1 MKNKDKNM
9 FPYANHTGTYKN
21 IGKAY
26 VPLFFV
32 NTKLKYFVAIV
43 GIDDYFFEMHS
54 RNPLK
59 KCFSSAFKNIATM
72 PPEPQYTLS

>member
-1 MKNKDKNM
+1 M

-32 NTKLKYFVAIV
+32 NTKRKNFVVSV
-43 GIDDYFFEMHS
+43 GIDDYFLWSFLA
-54 RNPLK
+54 RPRRIDLP
-59 KCFSSAFKNIATM
+59 FSICLYRTS
-72 PPEPQYTLS
+72 